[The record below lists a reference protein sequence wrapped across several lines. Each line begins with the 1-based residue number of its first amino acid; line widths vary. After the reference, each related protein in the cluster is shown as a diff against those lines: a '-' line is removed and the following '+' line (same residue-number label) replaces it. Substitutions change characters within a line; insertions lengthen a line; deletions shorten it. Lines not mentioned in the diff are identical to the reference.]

1 MKINDNIHEY
11 HLLGEIW
18 PSKWLIW
25 YFTLLFL
32 QEITLKWLWTTI
44 TVFPMLIQYYW
55 DTRAFWGSPDPQRFS
70 IFQAKTVQRIITKPS
85 LLCSWQNFWQIHGR
99 KKIIGPFFFDLW
111 MFKTLRGSDDP
122 RLGGWRL
129 IKKLLKK
136 LNWSTFSKL
145 IWQKSIAYYT
155 YCSIF

>member
-1 MKINDNIHEY
+1 MIKINDSIHEY

-18 PSKWLIW
+18 SSKWLIW

-44 TVFPMLIQYYW
+44 TVFPMLVQYYW

-70 IFQAKTVQRIITKPS
+70 IFQAKSVQRIITKSS

-99 KKIIGPFFFDLW
+99 KKLSGHFSLICECSKP
-111 MFKTLRGSDDP
+111 S
-122 RLGGWRL
+122 GGRMTPVWVDEGL
-129 IKKLLKK
+129 TVNI
-136 LNWSTFSKL
+136 WSVHYPINTHTINK
-145 IWQKSIAYYT
+145 
-155 YCSIF
+155 